1 MPAPISP
8 AYPGAAAEERAH
20 QRQSKKLWKSLMA
33 INAERRINPRV
44 APHVDRLWLAK
55 FLADLLDQRFTIP
68 GTSIRIGLDPI
79 VSLIPGIGDLL
90 ANLTGSLI
98 LLIAAQLGVP
108 KIALARMGINVGINT
123 ILGAVPIFGDIISI
137 WYRSNVRNVELLERY
152 LARRSKRVELSDWLF
167 VIGLIVGLLVLM
179 GALVVVGIWLFKQL
193 WSVL

>member
-1 MPAPISP
+1 MPLPINP
-8 AYPGAAAEERAH
+8 AYPGPAAEERAH

-33 INAERRINPRV
+33 INAERRSNPV
-44 APHVDRLWLAK
+44 IPQVHRLWFAK

-123 ILGAVPIFGDIISI
+123 ILGAVPIFGDVISI

-179 GALVVVGIWLFKQL
+179 GALVVVAISLFKQL
-193 WSVL
+193 WSLL

>member
-1 MPAPISP
+1 
-8 AYPGAAAEERAH
+8 
-20 QRQSKKLWKSLMA
+20 MA

-123 ILGAVPIFGDIISI
+123 ILGAVPIFGDVISI

-152 LARRSKRVELSDWLF
+152 LASRSKRVELSDWLF
-167 VIGLIVGLLVLM
+167 VVGLIVGLLVLM

-193 WSVL
+193 WSLL

>member
-1 MPAPISP
+1 
-8 AYPGAAAEERAH
+8 
-20 QRQSKKLWKSLMA
+20 MA
-33 INAERRINPRV
+33 INAERRINPGV

-123 ILGAVPIFGDIISI
+123 ILGAVPIFGDVISI

-152 LARRSKRVELSDWLF
+152 LASRSKRVELSDWLF
-167 VIGLIVGLLVLM
+167 VVGLIVGLLVLM

-193 WSVL
+193 WSLL

>member
-1 MPAPISP
+1 
-8 AYPGAAAEERAH
+8 
-20 QRQSKKLWKSLMA
+20 MA
-33 INAERRINPRV
+33 INAERRSNPV
-44 APHVDRLWLAK
+44 IPHVDRLWLAK

-123 ILGAVPIFGDIISI
+123 ILGAVPIFGDVISI

-152 LARRSKRVELSDWLF
+152 LASRSKRVELSDWLF
-167 VIGLIVGLLVLM
+167 VVGLIVGLLVLM

-193 WSVL
+193 WSLL

>member
-1 MPAPISP
+1 
-8 AYPGAAAEERAH
+8 
-20 QRQSKKLWKSLMA
+20 MA
-33 INAERRINPRV
+33 INAERRSNPV
-44 APHVDRLWLAK
+44 IPQVDRLWFAK

-123 ILGAVPIFGDIISI
+123 ILGAVPIFGDVISI

-179 GALVVVGIWLFKQL
+179 GALVVVAIWLFKQL
-193 WSVL
+193 WSLL

>member
-1 MPAPISP
+1 MT
-8 AYPGAAAEERAH
+8 
-20 QRQSKKLWKSLMA
+20 
-33 INAERRINPRV
+33 INAERRSNPV
-44 APHVDRLWLAK
+44 IPQVHRLWFAK

-123 ILGAVPIFGDIISI
+123 ILGAVPIFGDVISI

-179 GALVVVGIWLFKQL
+179 GGLVVVAIWLFKQL
-193 WSVL
+193 WSLL

>member
-1 MPAPISP
+1 
-8 AYPGAAAEERAH
+8 
-20 QRQSKKLWKSLMA
+20 MA
-33 INAERRINPRV
+33 INAERRSNSVIPQ
-44 APHVDRLWLAK
+44 VDRLWFAK

-123 ILGAVPIFGDIISI
+123 ILGAVPIFGDVISI

-167 VIGLIVGLLVLM
+167 VIALIVGLLVLM
-179 GALVVVGIWLFKQL
+179 GVLVVVAIWLFKQL
-193 WSVL
+193 WSLL

>member
-1 MPAPISP
+1 MPLPINP
-8 AYPGAAAEERAH
+8 AYPAATAEERAH

-33 INAERRINPRV
+33 INAERRGNRV
-44 APHVDRLWLAK
+44 IPQVDRLWFAK

-152 LARRSKRVELSDWLF
+152 LARQSKRVELSDWLF

-179 GALVVVGIWLFKQL
+179 GGLVVVAIWLFKQL
-193 WSVL
+193 WNLL